1 MKVNEAG
8 NVGELAKSS
17 NEKSKKVLTLKLLD
31 SIKMTHAN
39 ARTSI
44 MKGSY

>member
-8 NVGELAKSS
+8 NVGEVAKSS

-31 SIKMTHAN
+31 SIEKTTDNVKA
-39 ARTSI
+39 SI
-44 MKGSY
+44 MTDSY